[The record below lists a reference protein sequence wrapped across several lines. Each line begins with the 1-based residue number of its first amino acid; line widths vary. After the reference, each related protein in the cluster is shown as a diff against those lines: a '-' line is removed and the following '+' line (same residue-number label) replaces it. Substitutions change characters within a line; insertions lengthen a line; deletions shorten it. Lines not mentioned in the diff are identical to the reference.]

1 MQMGQGSSRLG
12 ESGTDPAQEAACSSI
27 RDLRTGRVTQYSVL
41 LAKLN
46 YLPTYAGNLPSHSG
60 QCTVV
65 AAVALAL
72 VVALSQDL
80 SRRLVSLRS
89 PAEGSLCLT

>member
-1 MQMGQGSSRLG
+1 MLLYDRPEDRGDQ
-12 ESGTDPAQEAACSSI
+12 D
-27 RDLRTGRVTQYSVL
+27 SV

-46 YLPTYAGNLPSHSG
+46 NLPTYAGNLPSQSG

-65 AAVALAL
+65 A
-72 VVALSQDL
+72 VVELSQDL

-89 PAEGSLCLT
+89 PPEDSLCLT